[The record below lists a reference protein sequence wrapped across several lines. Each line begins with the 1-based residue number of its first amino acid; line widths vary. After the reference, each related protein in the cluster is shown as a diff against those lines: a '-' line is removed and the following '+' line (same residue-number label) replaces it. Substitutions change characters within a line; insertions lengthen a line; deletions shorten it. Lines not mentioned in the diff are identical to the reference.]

1 MISHQITN
9 NIKKIPHIAVSHVV
23 FYTSV
28 EAKKS
33 GGKLGCIFEYI

>member
-9 NIKKIPHIAVSHVV
+9 NIKKIPHIAVFHVV

-28 EAKKS
+28 EAKKKWWEV
-33 GGKLGCIFEYI
+33 GLYL